1 MRDFNRDASS
11 RASLMLLK
19 SFNAALYYEP
29 IFEVLYLGYH
39 LGFGN
44 THFDFLYHSL
54 LEKTDLQEVLMPG
67 QPNWCEFDSQQVQ
80 DILSAISICERCKL
94 EVCNN

>member
-11 RASLMLLK
+11 RASLLLLK
-19 SFNAALYYEP
+19 CFNAALYYEP

-44 THFDFLYHSL
+44 THFDFLFSSIL
-54 LEKTDLQEVLMPG
+54 RDPDLQEVLMPG
-67 QPNWCEFDSQQVQ
+67 QPNWSEFDTRQVC
-80 DILSAISICERCKL
+80 DILTAISISERCKL
-94 EVCNN
+94 EV